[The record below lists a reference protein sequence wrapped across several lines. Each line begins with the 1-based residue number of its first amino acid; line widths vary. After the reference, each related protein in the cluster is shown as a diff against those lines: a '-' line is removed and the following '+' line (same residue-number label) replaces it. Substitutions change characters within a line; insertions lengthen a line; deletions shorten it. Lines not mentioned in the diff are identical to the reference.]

1 MLPAIPTVT
10 ALANAIR
17 AGATDPAKAVADAL
31 AKGRPDEAI
40 AAVLA
45 GSVAERALDAR
56 LIEPLVPT
64 VTDLLAI
71 PVLVASAG
79 GDRVAM
85 LLDLVE
91 ADSMTSDREAM
102 ALFLAATV
110 GFGRRTTQL
119 ARFHTLLRLVARR
132 CSGGDDASLLLAAGG
147 AAKDA
152 GAVRVVSAVANLADA
167 EGDAFVKDVLH
178 AFEHPRDVLPKEA
191 ARWLASGYTATRA
204 APKVG
209 RNDPCPCGS
218 GKKYKK
224 CCEGKPVPAGA
235 GEPGAVYTRAPE
247 VLTPDRVNDLTV
259 EELAAIDLATF
270 PPDALVTAMRRF
282 ALFRRWDEAE
292 RALDALLA
300 RGVPDTDRDGLR
312 EELIVGA
319 LDVKQLEVAK
329 RIRAKIEGELDP
341 VVALRLEL
349 QAPTK
354 HTVAHVD
361 ALARESLRTDP
372 TLAID
377 LAYGLLVTHPALG
390 IHFARGVIDPR
401 RPLDS
406 EILLDKIEEARDVLA
421 LAPGDAWQ
429 SIYDEALDRDVV
441 HHAAQA
447 EATSRGEEL
456 AAEAERLRGQ
466 AKLASSRVAE
476 LEARLREQERALKD
490 AAPRSTASTT
500 HPAPSDEEERKRLR
514 TKVEELKA
522 RIAEGNEERASLRK
536 ELTRRNDELVS
547 AAAQER
553 ARPTKEEIFVEEPG
567 DAAAAPRELL
577 IPRFTRA
584 AESTLRAM
592 PSRTARDAF
601 DTIGA
606 LATGDANAWAEVKRL
621 ARLAAPVYEGRIGI
635 HYRVLFAIESKGL
648 EVLDVVHRKDL
659 RGAVDRLM

>member
-1 MLPAIPTVT
+1 MLPALPTVA
-10 ALANAIR
+10 ALASSIR
-17 AGATDPAKAVADAL
+17 TGSFDPVKGVGEAL
-31 AKGRPDEAI
+31 AKGRPDDAI
-40 AAVLA
+40 AAVVA
-45 GSVAERALDAR
+45 GSFAELPVDAR
-56 LIEPLVPT
+56 VVERLVPA

-71 PVLVASAG
+71 PVMVACCA

-102 ALFLAATV
+102 ALLLAATV

-152 GAVRVVSAVANLADA
+152 GAVRVVGAVVDLADA
-167 EGDAFVKDVLH
+167 EGDAFVKDAIA
-178 AFEHPRDVLPKEA
+178 AFERPRDVLPKEA
-191 ARWLASGYTATRA
+191 ERWLASGFTATRA

-218 GKKYKK
+218 GKKFKK
-224 CCEGKPVPAGA
+224 CCEGKTAAAVAS
-235 GEPGAVYTRAPE
+235 GEPAAVYTRAPAA
-247 VLTPDRVNDLTV
+247 LTPERVNDLTV
-259 EELAAIDLATF
+259 EELAAIDTPTF
-270 PPDALVTAMRRF
+270 PSDALVAAMRRF
-282 ALFRRWDEAE
+282 ALYRRWDEAE

-300 RGVPDTDRDGLR
+300 RELPDTDRDGLR
-312 EELIVGA
+312 EELILGA
-319 LDVKQLEVAK
+319 LDVKQLDVAK
-329 RIRAKIEGELDP
+329 RIRAKLEGEVDP

-361 ALARESLRTDP
+361 ALARESLRSDP

-406 EILLDKIEEARDVLA
+406 EILLDKIEEARDLLA
-421 LAPGDAWQ
+421 LPPGDAWQ
-429 SIYDEALDRDVV
+429 SVYDEALDRDVV
-441 HHAAQA
+441 RHAAQA
-447 EATSRGEEL
+447 EATSRGEAL

-476 LEARLREQERALKD
+476 LEARLREQERALKE
-490 AAPRSTASTT
+490 AAPRSST
-500 HPAPSDEEERKRLR
+500 PAAPSDEEERRRLR
-514 TKVEELKA
+514 TKVEELKV

-536 ELTRRNDELVS
+536 ELTRRNDELVT

-553 ARPTKEEIFVEEPG
+553 GRPVKEESFVDEPG
-567 DAAAAPRELL
+567 DATAAPRELL

-584 AESTLRAM
+584 AESTLRAL
-592 PSRTARDAF
+592 PSRAARDAM
-601 DTIGA
+601 DIVGA
-606 LATGDANAWAEVKRL
+606 LATGDANAWSEVKRL
-621 ARLAAPVYEGRIGI
+621 ARVAAPVYEGRIGI
-635 HYRVLFAIESKGL
+635 HYRVLFAIEAKAL

-659 RGAVDRLM
+659 RAAVDRLV

>member
-1 MLPAIPTVT
+1 MLPALPTVT

-17 AGATDPAKAVADAL
+17 TSATDPAKAVADAL

-40 AAVLA
+40 ATVVA
-45 GSVAERALDAR
+45 GSIAERPLDAR
-56 LIEPLVPT
+56 VIEALVPT

-71 PVLVASAG
+71 PVLVASSG

-102 ALFLAATV
+102 ALLLAATV

-147 AAKDA
+147 AAKDE

-167 EGDAFVKDVLH
+167 EGDAFVKDVLY
-178 AFEHPRDVLPKEA
+178 AFERPRDVLPKEA
-191 ARWLASGYTATRA
+191 ERWLASGYTATRA

-224 CCEGKPVPAGA
+224 CCEGKPAAAGA
-235 GEPGAVYTRAPE
+235 GGEPGAVYTRAPE
-247 VLTPDRVNDLTV
+247 VLTPERVNDLTV
-259 EELAAIDLATF
+259 EELAALDLAKF
-270 PPDALVTAMRRF
+270 PGDALVSAMRRF

-292 RALDALLA
+292 RALEAILA
-300 RGVPDTDRDGLR
+300 RVGPDTDRDGLR
-312 EELIVGA
+312 EELITAA

-361 ALARESLRTDP
+361 ALARESLKTDP

-441 HHAAQA
+441 RHAAQA
-447 EATSRGEEL
+447 EATSRGEAL

-490 AAPRSTASTT
+490 AAPRSTAQV
-500 HPAPSDEEERKRLR
+500 APSDEEERRRLR

-553 ARPTKEEIFVEEPG
+553 ARPTKEEVFAEEPG